1 MYSGLESSLVPS
13 TTAALQSFCDAVV
26 AAEVALG
33 AAQEAWDAGCPQ
45 ACDSPPT
52 TRRVR
57 FCAYNFQALQ
67 PAPSPNYRTGCI
79 NPGATA
85 SVVECAVQRFTAV
98 CDSSRRLREVATR
111 DGTLEVLVAALQAVE
126 PRQPGPVALLHSEL
140 AGEAS
145 AHSGRGLEPQRPF
158 AVLLGRYM
166 CAALRFRLR
175 RALIG
180 PVCHN
185 VRTDPASDVK
195 SAWAEADLAAL
206 CHHALRALVDHNDV
220 FEAVLA
226 GDSDSAYLAH
236 LASKDNDTI
245 LQVWFAVEAATFLHS
260 LMRVESLRLALQR
273 ERFWDMVPALE
284 AHTLDLDEYTALG
297 HVEALRARLESQA
310 PAVALLRKCLLQ
322 AMKPRKMLVN
332 LVGFPRVVEFV
343 GPV

>member
-1 MYSGLESSLVPS
+1 M
-13 TTAALQSFCDAVV
+13 
-26 AAEVALG
+26 
-33 AAQEAWDAGCPQ
+33 
-45 ACDSPPT
+45 
-52 TRRVR
+52 
-57 FCAYNFQALQ
+57 
-67 PAPSPNYRTGCI
+67 
-79 NPGATA
+79 
-85 SVVECAVQRFTAV
+85 
-98 CDSSRRLREVATR
+98 
-111 DGTLEVLVAALQAVE
+111 AALQAVE

-226 GDSDSAYLAH
+226 GDSDS
-236 LASKDNDTI
+236 
-245 LQVWFAVEAATFLHS
+245 VRE
-260 LMRVESLRLALQR
+260 LRLPCGICSWQHCPPRNTDVDLATAQPLPPLPPPR
-273 ERFWDMVPALE
+273 PT
-284 AHTLDLDEYTALG
+284 HTLTNPPTHHCHCTAGLPG
-297 HVEALRARLESQA
+297 TSCVQG
-310 PAVALLRKCLLQ
+310 Q
-322 AMKPRKMLVN
+322 
-332 LVGFPRVVEFV
+332 
-343 GPV
+343 